1 MALAPLLND
10 AGLSPRPG
18 NDGRQRSNDDATDRS
33 AALVLSDHWRLLIVW
48 IALLAVTLAAP
59 NNYLVSLANLFLINV
74 ILIASL
80 NLLMGYGGQISLGHA
95 GFFGLGAYV
104 SGILSA
110 KVGLTAWI
118 GLPAAILATGAAALV
133 IGIPVLR
140 LRGLYL
146 SMATLGWNA
155 ILVILFNRLV
165 ELTGGPNGLLGVAP
179 FAIGGFRLD
188 TDLREFPLVW
198 LASLF
203 VMIGILHVLHS
214 RSGRALRAVATN
226 ELGAEALGID
236 SARIK
241 LLIFVI
247 SAGMAG
253 LAGSLYVH
261 INQYASPETF
271 SISNS
276 ILYVVMVA
284 LGGAG
289 TFWGPVLGALVYTA
303 VPQLLLDY
311 EDAELMLFGVGMLI
325 VLIAFPRGLAG
336 IPGAMRHWRGGRQA
350 RPT

>member
-1 MALAPLLND
+1 MNSTNARPLPAN
-10 AGLSPRPG
+10 AGQRRP
-18 NDGRQRSNDDATDRS
+18 DHAAGRPAGSFVSDR
-33 AALVLSDHWRLLIVW
+33 WRLL
-48 IALLAVTLAAP
+48 LLWLVFLVVPFAAP
-59 NNYLVSLANLFLINV
+59 NNYLVSLANLLLINV

-110 KVGLTAWI
+110 RFGISGWI
-118 GLPAAILATGAAALV
+118 GLPAAMLATGLAALA

-155 ILVILFNRLV
+155 ILVVLFNRLV
-165 ELTGGPNGLLGVAP
+165 DFTGGPNGLLGVAP
-179 FAIGGFRLD
+179 FSIGGFRLD

-198 LASLF
+198 LMSLL
-203 VMIGILHVLHS
+203 VMVAILHLLHS
-214 RSGRALRAVATN
+214 RPGRALRAVATN

-236 SARIK
+236 SARVK
-241 LLIFVI
+241 LLFFVM

-253 LAGSLYVH
+253 IAGSLYVH

-271 SISNS
+271 GVANS
-276 ILYVVMVA
+276 ILLVVMVA
-284 LGGAG
+284 LGGSG
-289 TFWGPVLGALVYTA
+289 TYWGPVLGAIIYTA

-311 EDAELMLFGVGMLI
+311 EDAELLLFGAGMLV
-325 VLIAFPRGLAG
+325 VLVVFPRGLAG
-336 IPGAMRHWRGGRQA
+336 LPSALRNRHARGYGRPA
-350 RPT
+350 

>member
-1 MALAPLLND
+1 MAWAPPMNGTRASPQPADGGQHRPSHAAGGSAAPLL
-10 AGLSPRPG
+10 P
-18 NDGRQRSNDDATDRS
+18 
-33 AALVLSDHWRLLIVW
+33 DHWRLL
-48 IALLAVTLAAP
+48 LLWLVLLTVPFAAP
-59 NNYLVSLANLFLINV
+59 NEYLVSLANLFLINV

-110 KVGLTAWI
+110 KVGLSAWI
-118 GLPAAILATGAAALV
+118 GLPAAMLTTGLAALV
-133 IGIPVLR
+133 IGVPVLR

-155 ILVILFNRLV
+155 ILVVLFNRLV

-179 FAIGGFRLD
+179 FSIGGFRLD

-198 LASLF
+198 LVSLL
-203 VMIGILHVLHS
+203 VMLAILHVLHS
-214 RSGRALRAVATN
+214 RFGRALRAVATN

-236 SARIK
+236 SARTK
-241 LLIFVI
+241 LLFFVL

-253 LAGSLYVH
+253 IAGSLYVH
-261 INQYASPETF
+261 TNQYASPETF

-284 LGGAG
+284 LGGTG
-289 TFWGPVLGALVYTA
+289 TFWGPVLGALIYTA

-311 EDAELMLFGVGMLI
+311 EDAELMLFGLGMLI

-336 IPGAMRHWRGGRQA
+336 VPAAVRDWHGGRQA

>member
-1 MALAPLLND
+1 MARAPPMNGTRASLQPADGGQHRPSYAAGTSTASLL
-10 AGLSPRPG
+10 P
-18 NDGRQRSNDDATDRS
+18 
-33 AALVLSDHWRLLIVW
+33 DHWRLLLFWLV
-48 IALLAVTLAAP
+48 LLAVPFAAP
-59 NNYLVSLANLFLINV
+59 NEYLVSLANLFLINV

-110 KVGLTAWI
+110 KAGLSAWI
-118 GLPAAILATGAAALV
+118 GLPAAMLTTGLAALV
-133 IGIPVLR
+133 IGVPVLR

-155 ILVILFNRLV
+155 ILVVLFNRLV

-179 FAIGGFRLD
+179 FSIGGFRLD

-198 LASLF
+198 LVSLL
-203 VMIGILHVLHS
+203 VMLAILHVLHS
-214 RSGRALRAVATN
+214 RFGRALRAVATN

-236 SARIK
+236 SARTK
-241 LLIFVI
+241 LLVFVL

-253 LAGSLYVH
+253 IAGSLYVH

-284 LGGAG
+284 LGGSG
-289 TFWGPVLGALVYTA
+289 TFWGPVLGALIYTA

-311 EDAELMLFGVGMLI
+311 EDAELMLFGLGMLI
-325 VLIAFPRGLAG
+325 VLIVFPRGLAG
-336 IPGAMRHWRGGRQA
+336 IPAAVRDWHGGRRA
-350 RPT
+350 RAT

>member
-1 MALAPLLND
+1 MAWAPPMND
-10 AGLSPRPG
+10 TRASAHQTNGGELRP
-18 NDGRQRSNDDATDRS
+18 NEAARRS
-33 AALVLSDHWRLLIVW
+33 AASLLSDHWRLPLLWLV
-48 IALLAVTLAAP
+48 LLAVPFAAP

-118 GLPAAILATGAAALV
+118 GLPAATLTTGLAALV
-133 IGIPVLR
+133 IGVPVLR

-155 ILVILFNRLV
+155 ILVVLFNRLV

-179 FAIGGFRLD
+179 FTIGGFRID

-198 LASLF
+198 LTSLF
-203 VMIGILHVLHS
+203 VMFAILHVLHS
-214 RSGRALRAVATN
+214 RFGRALRAVATN

-241 LLIFVI
+241 LLFFVL

-253 LAGSLYVH
+253 IAGSLYVH

-284 LGGAG
+284 LGGSG
-289 TFWGPVLGALVYTA
+289 TFWGPVLGALIYTA

-311 EDAELMLFGVGMLI
+311 EDAELMLFGLGMLI

-336 IPGAMRHWRGGRQA
+336 IPAAVRHWRGSRQA
-350 RPT
+350 RPA